1 MKNQKCAQQKPFQIR
16 MRERHAPDNA
26 SASFFVVE
34 ILVCIQGLI
43 DTHAHTHTHAYT
55 NVFVYSSHIKFG
67 GGTIPHPFSFCV
79 GQWMCVC
86 VCLCWCCICVLH
98 RIKSNHHRGDNGW
111 GGTRAARLARA
122 RARGPSYYAMYC
134 LCNENVYV
142 FA

>member
-67 GGTIPHPFSFCV
+67 GGTIPPPFSFCI

-86 VCLCWCCICVLH
+86 VSVSVGVAFVCCTESKAITTEGTMGGGALG
-98 RIKSNHHRGDNGW
+98 RLGW
-111 GGTRAARLARA
+111 RA
-122 RARGPSYYAMYC
+122 RARPLL
-134 LCNENVYV
+134 LCNVLCL
-142 FA
+142 